1 MVVDPNTDRGS
12 SDDRGNTEEEVSSGM
27 AMANSGAPD
36 EVEETLADIT
46 VTWMYMLNIALLPK
60 E

>member
-12 SDDRGNTEEEVSSGM
+12 SDDRGNTEEKVSSGM

-36 EVEETLADIT
+36 EVEETLEDVT
-46 VTWMYMLNIALLPK
+46 VT
-60 E
+60 